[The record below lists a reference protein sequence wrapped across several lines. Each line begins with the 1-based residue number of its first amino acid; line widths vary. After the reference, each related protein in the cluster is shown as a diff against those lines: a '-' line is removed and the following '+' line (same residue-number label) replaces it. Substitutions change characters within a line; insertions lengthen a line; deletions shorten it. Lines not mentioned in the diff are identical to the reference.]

1 MLQMSTVLL
10 KADLDS
16 ASKVIDNSDAL
27 LLWYSVDLLRYC
39 FLELRD
45 GLRIV
50 PVHII
55 LQEPPQV
62 EIWGVKIRG
71 MEGPLRLAF
80 SADEPVRKLVIQP
93 VKSNISCVGRCPIL
107 LEPLYVSLA
116 PCSFLYL
123 DLAALELP
131 RACSRLQCSA
141 LS

>member
-1 MLQMSTVLL
+1 MLQMSNVLL

-50 PVHII
+50 PVHIM

-62 EIWGVKIRG
+62 DIWG
-71 MEGPLRLAF
+71 LRSGEWGTTPARVF
-80 SADEPVRKLVIQP
+80 
-93 VKSNISCVGRCPIL
+93 G
-107 LEPLYVSLA
+107 
-116 PCSFLYL
+116 
-123 DLAALELP
+123 
-131 RACSRLQCSA
+131 
-141 LS
+141 

>member
-27 LLWYSVDLLRYC
+27 LLWYSVDHLRYC
-39 FLELRD
+39 FLDLRD

-62 EIWGVKIRG
+62 DIWGGGKIRG
-71 MEGPLRLAF
+71 MAGPLRLAF
-80 SADEPVRKLVIQP
+80 SADEPVQKLVIQP
-93 VKSNISCVGRCPIL
+93 VKINISCVGRFPNQ
-107 LEPLYVSLA
+107 LEPLYVSLH
-116 PCSFLYL
+116 PVPSSTSTQQ
-123 DLAALELP
+123 P
-131 RACSRLQCSA
+131 
-141 LS
+141 

>member
-27 LLWYSVDLLRYC
+27 LLWHSVDLLRYC

-45 GLRIV
+45 GLKIV

-71 MEGPLRLAF
+71 MGGTTPARVF
-80 SADEPVRKLVIQP
+80 
-93 VKSNISCVGRCPIL
+93 G
-107 LEPLYVSLA
+107 
-116 PCSFLYL
+116 
-123 DLAALELP
+123 
-131 RACSRLQCSA
+131 
-141 LS
+141 

>member
-1 MLQMSTVLL
+1 MLQMSTVLQ

-27 LLWYSVDLLRYC
+27 LLWYSIDLLRYC

-62 EIWGVKIRG
+62 DIWGGGGKTRG
-71 MEGPLRLAF
+71 MGGPLRLAF

-93 VKSNISCVGRCPIL
+93 VKSTISCVGRCPIL
-107 LEPLYVSLA
+107 LEPLHVSLH
-116 PCSFLYL
+116 PVPSSTSTQQ
-123 DLAALELP
+123 P
-131 RACSRLQCSA
+131 
-141 LS
+141 

>member
-27 LLWYSVDLLRYC
+27 ILWYSVDHLRYC

-71 MEGPLRLAF
+71 IRFRLMTRF
-80 SADEPVRKLVIQP
+80 ENL
-93 VKSNISCVGRCPIL
+93 
-107 LEPLYVSLA
+107 
-116 PCSFLYL
+116 
-123 DLAALELP
+123 
-131 RACSRLQCSA
+131 
-141 LS
+141 

>member
-10 KADLDS
+10 VDLDS

-55 LQEPPQV
+55 LQEKSRV
-62 EIWGVKIRG
+62 LRSGEWGTTPARVFG
-71 MEGPLRLAF
+71 
-80 SADEPVRKLVIQP
+80 
-93 VKSNISCVGRCPIL
+93 
-107 LEPLYVSLA
+107 
-116 PCSFLYL
+116 
-123 DLAALELP
+123 
-131 RACSRLQCSA
+131 
-141 LS
+141 

>member
-1 MLQMSTVLL
+1 MLQMTTVLL

-45 GLRIV
+45 GLMIV

-62 EIWGVKIRG
+62 EIRG

-80 SADEPVRKLVIQP
+80 SADAAHQVRKLVIQP
-93 VKSNISCVGRCPIL
+93 VKSNISCVGRYPIL
-107 LEPLYVSLA
+107 LEPLYVSLHLV
-116 PCSFLYL
+116 PSTT
-123 DLAALELP
+123 
-131 RACSRLQCSA
+131 STQQH
-141 LS
+141 

>member
-16 ASKVIDNSDAL
+16 ASKVIDNSIAL

-39 FLELRD
+39 FLELMD

-62 EIWGVKIRG
+62 EIWGG
-71 MEGPLRLAF
+71 LRSGEWGTTPARVF
-80 SADEPVRKLVIQP
+80 
-93 VKSNISCVGRCPIL
+93 G
-107 LEPLYVSLA
+107 
-116 PCSFLYL
+116 
-123 DLAALELP
+123 
-131 RACSRLQCSA
+131 
-141 LS
+141 

>member
-45 GLRIV
+45 GMRIV

-62 EIWGVKIRG
+62 DIWGGGGSIRG
-71 MEGPLRLAF
+71 IEGPLRLAF

-93 VKSNISCVGRCPIL
+93 VKSNICCVGWCPIL
-107 LEPLYVSLA
+107 LEPLYVSQH
-116 PCSFLYL
+116 PVPSSTSTQQ
-123 DLAALELP
+123 P
-131 RACSRLQCSA
+131 
-141 LS
+141 